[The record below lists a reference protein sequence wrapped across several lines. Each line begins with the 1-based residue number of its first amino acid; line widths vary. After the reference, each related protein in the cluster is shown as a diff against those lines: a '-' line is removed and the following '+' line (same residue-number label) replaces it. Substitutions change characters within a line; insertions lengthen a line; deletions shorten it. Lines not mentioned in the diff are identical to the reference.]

1 MYNEDEKQ
9 TEKEYIESLKNE
21 IVQIVRDEILKAFD
35 SKKVEIE
42 SKIVELKKAVE
53 GVMNEII
60 YIKNELKDLIPTE
73 KIDRKDLI
81 DRINR
86 KEEIKDKNKI
96 KKMEI
101 KKENE
106 EDIIICD

>member
-96 KKMEI
+96 KKIEM

>member
-96 KKMEI
+96 KKIEI

>member
-86 KEEIKDKNKI
+86 KEKIKDKNKI
-96 KKMEI
+96 KKIEM